1 MNAGEQNTDFFNND
15 YRFRSRTRT
24 SRSSVHEKMWKVLDK
39 LGILYFPR
47 SGTDLGIARGS
58 SYLSSDGNL
67 DIFVDMSQRQLL
79 ELSKTCPGNKAKG
92 EENENRLVLKIPRE
106 FGASHGITLV
116 QHILIIVIIS
126 KYNIY
131 RNNMVVTIL
140 VVTWL

>member
-92 EENENRLVLKIPRE
+92 REKENRLVLN
-106 FGASHGITLV
+106 T
-116 QHILIIVIIS
+116 
-126 KYNIY
+126 
-131 RNNMVVTIL
+131 
-140 VVTWL
+140 